1 MPTQNRSKFIF
12 HKIIKLMN
20 INKIEYTG
28 KNKNV
33 QNIA

>member
-1 MPTQNRSKFIF
+1 MQTQNCSKFIF

-20 INKIEYTG
+20 INKIEYTS

-33 QNIA
+33 QNTA